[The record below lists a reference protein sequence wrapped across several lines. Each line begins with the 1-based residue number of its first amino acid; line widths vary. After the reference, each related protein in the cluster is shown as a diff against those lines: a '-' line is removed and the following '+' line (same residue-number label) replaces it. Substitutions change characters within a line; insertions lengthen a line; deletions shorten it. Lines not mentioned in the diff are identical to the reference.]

1 MIKARN
7 RGILME
13 EKIITIFCLVDDI
26 LKRNKCV
33 LLLPTLMYRLWIRNS
48 QKYPFFFTSNCGS
61 AYFYV

>member
-33 LLLPTLMYRLWIRNS
+33 LLLPTLMYRL
-48 QKYPFFFTSNCGS
+48 
-61 AYFYV
+61 